1 MKKYVLFDKKNR
13 EKLKNFY
20 KSIGENDFIE
30 IESIFQTLVNLYS
43 DTSLLFNC
51 NKFKEIFSREPKIEE
66 ISQTLSHIQC
76 WKAISENQLID
87 DNDMVLIAE
96 ADIVLVPNAIEL
108 ANEYEKKYS
117 SYNVIKLQRNFPTHN
132 QESLFNKGDTIDALV
147 YGNKENYNNSGASL
161 YLIRKSI
168 AKKLF
173 EYTIKE
179 KPYWKADY
187 FADFISL
194 VDNVSHIAQAEKLL
208 GHIPKYKKIPAPPL
222 FSIIIPIYNTSNYL
236 DECLRS
242 VVEQEF
248 DDYEVILIDDGSTDD
263 SFDICSNYMKQYGN
277 IVLISKPNGGL
288 SDARNTGIHLA
299 RGKYLIFLDGD
310 DYWHGTEILSDLF
323 KIYQDSNPDLI
334 INFFTSVYPDRIAPH
349 EPCKEK
355 FGDFNSD
362 FEFLFTQEVYLGFA
376 WTKVIKREIIVN
388 NNLYFI
394 KERKFEDIP
403 WSFNLV
409 RHINSYAVY
418 PNAFYMYRR
427 EREGSISRYVSV
439 TNQKSLFDNF
449 IDVNK
454 ELAFFKENIPSL
466 SSIMLKYV
474 LSIDEYIM
482 ICYNLL
488 SKEEKEKLHD
498 MKTRHDNLMAKL

>member
-1 MKKYVLFDKKNR
+1 MKKYVLFNKKDQK
-13 EKLKNFY
+13 KLEQFY
-20 KSIGENDFIE
+20 KSIDENDFIE
-30 IESIFQTLVNLYS
+30 IESISQTLIDLYS
-43 DTSLLFNC
+43 DNSLLFNC
-51 NKFKEIFSREPKIEE
+51 SKFIDIFNREPKAKE
-66 ISQTLSHIQC
+66 IAQTLSHIKC
-76 WKAISENQLID
+76 WKTISENKSI
-87 DNDMVLIAE
+87 NEHDMVLVAE
-96 ADIVLVPNAIEL
+96 ADIMLVPNAIEL
-108 ANEYEKKYS
+108 ANEYANKYS
-117 SYNVIKLQRNFPTHN
+117 AYNVIKLQRNFPTHN

-147 YGNKENYNNSGASL
+147 YGDKENYNNSGSSL

-168 AKKLF
+168 ARKLF

-194 VDNVSHIAQAEKLL
+194 VDSVSHIVQAEKLL
-208 GHIPKYKKIPAPPL
+208 GYTQKNKKMPENPL

-242 VVEQEF
+242 VVEQKF
-248 DDYEVILIDDGSTDD
+248 DDYEVILVDDGSTDD
-263 SFDICSNYMKQYGN
+263 SFDICANYMKQYGN
-277 IVLISKPNGGL
+277 IVLITKPNGGL

-310 DYWHGTEILSDLF
+310 DYWYGKEILSDLF
-323 KIYQDSNPDLI
+323 KIYQNSDPDLI
-334 INFFTSVYPDRIAPH
+334 INFFSSVYPDRIAPH

-355 FGDFNSD
+355 YGNFSSD

-388 NNLYFI
+388 NSLYFI
-394 KERKFEDIP
+394 KGRKFEDIP

-409 RHINSYAVY
+409 RHINHYAVY

-427 EREGSISRYVSV
+427 EREGSISKYVSI

-449 IDVNK
+449 IDINK
-454 ELAFFKENIPSL
+454 ELVFFKKNVPHL
-466 SSIMLKYV
+466 YSIMLNYA
-474 LSIDEYIM
+474 LSIDKYIM
-482 ICYNLL
+482 HCYNLL
-488 SKEEKEKLHD
+488 GEKHKEKLHD
-498 MKTRHDNLMAKL
+498 MKVIHENLIDKL

>member
-1 MKKYVLFDKKNR
+1 M
-13 EKLKNFY
+13 
-20 KSIGENDFIE
+20 
-30 IESIFQTLVNLYS
+30 
-43 DTSLLFNC
+43 
-51 NKFKEIFSREPKIEE
+51 
-66 ISQTLSHIQC
+66 
-76 WKAISENQLID
+76 
-87 DNDMVLIAE
+87 
-96 ADIVLVPNAIEL
+96 
-108 ANEYEKKYS
+108 
-117 SYNVIKLQRNFPTHN
+117 
-132 QESLFNKGDTIDALV
+132 
-147 YGNKENYNNSGASL
+147 
-161 YLIRKSI
+161 
-168 AKKLF
+168 
-173 EYTIKE
+173 
-179 KPYWKADY
+179 
-187 FADFISL
+187 
-194 VDNVSHIAQAEKLL
+194 
-208 GHIPKYKKIPAPPL
+208 
-222 FSIIIPIYNTSNYL
+222 
-236 DECLRS
+236 
-242 VVEQEF
+242 
-248 DDYEVILIDDGSTDD
+248 
-263 SFDICSNYMKQYGN
+263 
-277 IVLISKPNGGL
+277 
-288 SDARNTGIHLA
+288 
-299 RGKYLIFLDGD
+299 IFLDGD

-466 SSIMLKYV
+466 YSIMLKYV

>member
-1 MKKYVLFDKKNR
+1 MKKYVLFDKKKPKQL
-13 EKLKNFY
+13 ENFY
-20 KSIGENDFIE
+20 QNTIKDGFIE
-30 IESIFQTLVNLYS
+30 IENTPSELIDFFSDKSLV
-43 DTSLLFNC
+43 FNC
-51 NKFKEIFSREPKIEE
+51 LKFQEIFNREVKTEDIC
-66 ISQTLSHIQC
+66 QTLSHIQC

-87 DNDMVLIAE
+87 DDDMVLIAE
-96 ADIVLVPNAIEL
+96 ADIILVPNAIEL
-108 ANEYEKKYS
+108 ANEYAKKYS
-117 SYNVIKLQRNFPTHN
+117 SYNVIKLQHNFPTSN

-168 AKKLF
+168 ARKLF

-194 VDNVSHIAQAEKLL
+194 VDSISHIAQAEKLL
-208 GHIPKYKKIPAPPL
+208 GHIPKYKKIPSSPL

-242 VVEQEF
+242 VVEQNF
-248 DDYEVILIDDGSTDD
+248 DDYEIILVDDGSTDD
-263 SFDICSNYMKQYGN
+263 SFDICANYMKQYGN
-277 IVLISKPNGGL
+277 ISLVSKPNGGL

-310 DYWHGTEILSDLF
+310 DYWHGRDILSDLF
-323 KIYQDSNPDLI
+323 KIYQHSSPDLI
-334 INFFTSVYPDRIAPH
+334 INFFTSVYPDRVAPH

-355 FGDFNSD
+355 CGDFSRD
-362 FEFLFTQEVYLGFA
+362 FEFLFNQKVYLGFT

-394 KERKFEDIP
+394 KGRTFEDIP

-427 EREGSISRYVSV
+427 EREDSISRYVSV

-454 ELAFFKENIPSL
+454 ELALFKENIPSL
-466 SSIMLKYV
+466 YSIMLNYV
-474 LSIDEYIM
+474 LSIDKYIM
-482 ICYNLL
+482 HCYNLL
-488 SKEEKEKLHD
+488 NEENKEKLHD
-498 MKTRHDNLMAKL
+498 MKVVHEGLIAKL